1 MTGLCLSKH
10 LKGRFGAVCPSNG
23 NNFLKAEMERGK
35 GDLIRARHALG
46 KATPYKCSFFSANS
60 VSSVSILVHL
70 LNVMGDLSTTLV
82 PDEHLMLR
90 SFLLFHAHLCKKVVL
105 LNLSKNFLVCDGFEL
120 KYAGVLWFSSSC

>member
-1 MTGLCLSKH
+1 M
-10 LKGRFGAVCPSNG
+10 
-23 NNFLKAEMERGK
+23 
-35 GDLIRARHALG
+35 
-46 KATPYKCSFFSANS
+46 
-60 VSSVSILVHL
+60 SSVSILVHL